1 MSVCAFWSKL
11 YWIGLVVD
19 LLLGAPRIKDLGMKA
34 TVIPGHIILLNCL
47 LAIMPLSWR
56 IPDDELFCDHFEP
69 NIKHSKYW

>member
-1 MSVCAFWSKL
+1 M
-11 YWIGLVVD
+11 D

-56 IPDDELFCDHFEP
+56 IPDDELMTILSQTLNTV
-69 NIKHSKYW
+69 NIGRTYKSEYQ